1 MEITC
6 YRDHEVAREPRALP
20 AAIYNLAIVQL
31 ARSPSGCLFV
41 PIRSM
46 QYLAIL
52 SLDEFMFIDGQRKNW
67 IDISWRRFKP
77 QLRNSLNEPVQYE
90 VVYYRPDYV
99 GLMLRLQSEFYPALR
114 ALAEKTRPQRP
125 GQLVEFPVK
134 PLLQ

>member
-20 AAIYNLAIVQL
+20 AATYNLAIVQL

-77 QLRNSLNEPVQYE
+77 QQRSSLNDPVQYE

-114 ALAEKTRPQRP
+114 CLAEKTRPHRP
-125 GQLVEFPVK
+125 AQVLQFSTRI
-134 PLLQ
+134 LLQ

>member
-6 YRDHEVAREPRALP
+6 YRDHEVAHEPRALP
-20 AAIYNLAIVQL
+20 AATYNLAVVQL

-52 SLDEFMFIDGQRKNW
+52 SPDEFMFIDGERKNW

-77 QLRNSLNEPVQYE
+77 QLRTSLQEPVLYE

-99 GLMLRLQSEFYPALR
+99 GLMLRLQSEFFPALR
-114 ALAEKTRPQRP
+114 SLADKTKPRRP
-125 GQLVEFPVK
+125 GKVLRFPALK
-134 PLLQ
+134 QQ